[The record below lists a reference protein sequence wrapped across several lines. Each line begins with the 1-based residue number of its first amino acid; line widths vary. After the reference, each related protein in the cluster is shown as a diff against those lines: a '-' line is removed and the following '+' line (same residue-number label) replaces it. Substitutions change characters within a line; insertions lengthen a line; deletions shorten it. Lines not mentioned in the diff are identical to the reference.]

1 MALIRTILIYLL
13 SLHSALAESDAALEI
28 ERLNFVFENDYFVR
42 TDRWYSSGLDLSLL
56 FRFNQPPSFLQRSNA
71 VTYLAFGIS
80 HEMYTPLEYN
90 NPELQTD
97 DRPYAGWL
105 YGSFALHQSN
115 ASTLETV
122 ELQVGIV
129 GPSAKAEQLQRFVH
143 DHILGDPVDGWQH
156 QLADEPGLNLA
167 YHHHKRFS
175 VPLSGH
181 EALFIPRI
189 GAVIGNV
196 RTELDAGML
205 YRTGVNLPAD
215 FGQNFMLTPGLD
227 SAIPAYDKGATEYRP
242 AYSYYLQL
250 HADLRLV
257 GRDLFLEGNT
267 YKESHSVEPYPLV
280 GKVGAGIGGSYGEY
294 EASLL
299 YTVESKSFTQ
309 QPKFHAF
316 GSMLLT
322 YHYY

>member
-1 MALIRTILIYLL
+1 MALRRTILFYLL
-13 SLHSALAESDAALEI
+13 SLHTVLAQDDPVLEL
-28 ERLNFVFENDYFVR
+28 ERLNFVFENDHFVH
-42 TDRWYSSGLDLSLL
+42 TDRWYTSGLDLSLL
-56 FRFNQPPSFLQRSNA
+56 FRLKQPPSMLERDNA
-71 VTYLAFGIS
+71 NTYLAFAIS
-80 HEMYTPLEYN
+80 HEMYTPREFN
-90 NPELQTD
+90 NPELQSD

-115 ASTLETV
+115 AYTLDTV
-122 ELQVGIV
+122 ELQIGIV
-129 GPSAKAEQLQRFVH
+129 GPSAKAEQLQRFIH

-156 QLADEPGLNLA
+156 QLSDEPGINLA
-167 YHHHKRFS
+167 YHHHERFVLAS
-175 VPLSGH
+175 KYES
-181 EALFIPRI
+181 LFIPRI

-205 YRTGVNLPAD
+205 YRRGVNLPAD
-215 FGQNFMLTPGLD
+215 FGQNLMVVPGLD
-227 SAIPAYDKGATEYRP
+227 SAIPAYNKGAVKYRP

-250 HADLRLV
+250 QADLRLI
-257 GRDLFLEGNT
+257 GRDLFLEGNS

-280 GKVGAGIGGSYGEY
+280 GRFGGGVGGSYNQY
-294 EASLL
+294 EASLI

-316 GSMLLT
+316 GSLLFT

>member
-1 MALIRTILIYLL
+1 MALRRTILFFLL
-13 SLHSALAESDAALEI
+13 SLRSVLAEGDAALEI
-28 ERLNFVFENDYFVR
+28 ERLNFVFENDHLVH
-42 TDRWYSSGLDLSLL
+42 TDRWYTSGLDLSLL
-56 FRFNQPPSFLQRSNA
+56 FRLRQPPSILQRDNTI
-71 VTYLAFGIS
+71 TYLAFAIS
-80 HEMYTPLEYN
+80 HEMYTPREFN

-115 ASTLETV
+115 ASTLQTV
-122 ELQVGIV
+122 ELQIGIV

-167 YHHHKRFS
+167 YHHHQRYLM
-175 VPLSGH
+175 PGGGR

-189 GAVIGNV
+189 GAVLGNV

-215 FGQNFMLTPGLD
+215 YGQNFMFTPGLD
-227 SAIPAYDKGATEYRP
+227 SAIPAYDGGTAEYRP

-250 HADLRLV
+250 QADLRLV

-280 GKVGAGIGGSYGEY
+280 GKIGAGIGGGYGLY
-294 EASLL
+294 EASIL
-299 YTVESKSFTQ
+299 YTLESKSFTQ
-309 QPKFHAF
+309 QRKFHAF
-316 GSMLLT
+316 GSLLLT
-322 YHYY
+322 YHYN

>member
-1 MALIRTILIYLL
+1 MALRRTILFYLL
-13 SLHSALAESDAALEI
+13 SLHSAMAESDTALEI
-28 ERLNFVFENDYFVR
+28 NRLNFVFENDYFVQ

-56 FRFNQPPSFLQRSNA
+56 FRLKRPPSFLERNNT
-71 VTYLAFGIS
+71 VTYLAFAIS
-80 HEMYTPLEYN
+80 HEMYTPREFN
-90 NPELQTD
+90 KAELQTD

-105 YGSFALHQSN
+105 YGSIALHQSN
-115 ASTLETV
+115 ASTLDTA
-122 ELQVGIV
+122 ELQIGIV

-167 YHHHKRFS
+167 YHHHVRFL
-175 VPLSGH
+175 VPGAGDK
-181 EALFIPRI
+181 ALFIPRL

-196 RTELDAGML
+196 RTELDAGLL

-227 SAIPAYDKGATEYRP
+227 SAIPAYDKSAVEYRA

-250 HADLRLV
+250 QADLRLV

-267 YKESHSVEPYPLV
+267 YKDSHSVDPYPLV
-280 GKVGAGIGGSYGEY
+280 GKIGGGIGGSYGQY
-294 EASLL
+294 EASLI

-309 QPKFHAF
+309 QRKYHAF